1 MKIIIDDWEQ
11 CVCKS
16 QGLVIIGS
24 TYSIF
29 GLISLLVPCRG
40 HRRYC
45 PLSSAWHV
53 SHVAHVSRHR
63 PQLHL
68 LTLYCTLFTMYNVIY
83 LSDKPRF
90 LKMCVSATVSE
101 LLSVICLIWY
111 VPPSE
116 VLLQLWRILRCS
128 SPREI
133 LCALLY
139 TCFLLTLFVEDD
151 LVITE
156 FDIYHIF
163 WGGKSYKLPLKV
175 QEKLDYS
182 ARSSV
187 LVTNFCSARSLWFW
201 HFRPS
206 LSLPQ
211 SRPAA
216 NNLHRG
222 GPHIRSLVE
231 LETKVNTK
239 VRKIYVMIMII
250 CVDLRFKLYS
260 LGLLCSKQAQLH
272 LEVTGH
278 HFAMLYVW
286 QIQWELTGADGKAL
300 ITYSLMLGKFCK
312 MFLNQWKN
320 MKEIAS
326 AHIHS
331 NNQG

>member
-133 LCALLY
+133 LCAGPIYLFSIDTVCWRRFGDNRIWHLSYILRWEELQITIKSTRKVGLLGEK
-139 TCFLLTLFVEDD
+139 FRFSHKLL
-151 LVITE
+151 
-156 FDIYHIF
+156 
-163 WGGKSYKLPLKV
+163 
-175 QEKLDYS
+175 
-182 ARSSV
+182 
-187 LVTNFCSARSLWFW
+187 
-201 HFRPS
+201 FRPF
-206 LSLPQ
+206 
-211 SRPAA
+211 
-216 NNLHRG
+216 
-222 GPHIRSLVE
+222 SLV
-231 LETKVNTK
+231 LTFPPV
-239 VRKIYVMIMII
+239 
-250 CVDLRFKLYS
+250 S
-260 LGLLCSKQAQLH
+260 L
-272 LEVTGH
+272 
-278 HFAMLYVW
+278 
-286 QIQWELTGADGKAL
+286 AL
-300 ITYSLMLGKFCK
+300 PPQPRPSS
-312 MFLNQWKN
+312 
-320 MKEIAS
+320 E
-326 AHIHS
+326 
-331 NNQG
+331 

>member
-133 LCALLY
+133 LCAVLY
-139 TCFLLTLFVEDD
+139 SGFLLTLFVEDD

-211 SRPAA
+211 PRP
-216 NNLHRG
+216 
-222 GPHIRSLVE
+222 SSE
-231 LETKVNTK
+231 
-239 VRKIYVMIMII
+239 
-250 CVDLRFKLYS
+250 
-260 LGLLCSKQAQLH
+260 
-272 LEVTGH
+272 
-278 HFAMLYVW
+278 
-286 QIQWELTGADGKAL
+286 
-300 ITYSLMLGKFCK
+300 
-312 MFLNQWKN
+312 
-320 MKEIAS
+320 
-326 AHIHS
+326 
-331 NNQG
+331 